1 MRIRKKYFKY
11 AMEIHVQNL
20 PTKEFFS
27 GTMPG
32 TLSVNR
38 AQREAIQYR
47 SKTWLLASEQSA
59 SYSGIF

>member
-11 AMEIHVQNL
+11 AMEVHVQNL
-20 PTKEFFS
+20 PTKELFS

-38 AQREAIQYR
+38 AQREAIEVR
-47 SKTWLLASEQSA
+47 C
-59 SYSGIF
+59 GC